1 MPTRDSLPLPSTP
14 TPLSYDLLSPG
25 LDASI
30 KRMKSLSV
38 DTVALVFYH
47 FQDNDTST
55 EIFLDY
61 NRYSADPT
69 ALAAAVRLIH
79 ANGLKVLLKPHIGLN
94 NNQFRGIIQPTAAYL
109 AAYRAHI
116 LEWSAWA
123 TTHAVDVMCV
133 GAELKGLE
141 PAADFWRTLVADV
154 RGLYQGPVTYGTE
167 ACGEGTVLG
176 ISIRVFTSLGWVGD
190 WVEVAKGGGTLAEL
204 QLLLYGTPLELSYCA
219 VGALPGRLYRSVDCR
234 SLADMT
240 CSNRSHLLSLPR
252 VAAPPPLPCS
262 RQLGLVPDHHLERHT
277 GFHRH

>member
-1 MPTRDSLPLPSTP
+1 MIPFAWHPPGPPR
-14 TPLSYDLLSPG
+14 SYDLLSPD

-69 ALAAAVRLIH
+69 ALAKAVRVIH

-94 NNQFRGIIQPTAAYL
+94 NNQFRGIIQPAPAYL
-109 AAYRAHI
+109 ASYRAHV

-123 TTHAVDVMCV
+123 TKHSVDVMCV

-141 PAADFWRTLVADV
+141 PADAFWRALVADV
-154 RGLYQGPVTYGTE
+154 RGLFRGPVTYGTE
-167 ACGEGTVLG
+167 ACAGGVVEGV
-176 ISIRVFTSLGWVGD
+176 
-190 WVEVAKGGGTLAEL
+190 
-204 QLLLYGTPLELSYCA
+204 
-219 VGALPGRLYRSVDCR
+219 SV
-234 SLADMT
+234 
-240 CSNRSHLLSLPR
+240 
-252 VAAPPPLPCS
+252 
-262 RQLGLVPDHHLERHT
+262 
-277 GFHRH
+277 